1 MKRSGRNKSA
11 LIVAA
16 VLGAG
21 AMLAAAGCSSK
32 KGGEIRAEGETT
44 IISSPTKTA
53 AEYTPEENA
62 YVLAGKLKSLTSY
75 RTEVS
80 GEVSAGFGPINY
92 KQTTS
97 DTHIKNGEESFLQ
110 AKSTSALVNVGK
122 QAFF

>member
-80 GEVSAGFGPINY
+80 GEVSAGFGPIIISRRFRIPIS
-92 KQTTS
+92 KTE
-97 DTHIKNGEESFLQ
+97 KNPFCRQNPL
-110 AKSTSALVNVGK
+110 LRW
-122 QAFF
+122 